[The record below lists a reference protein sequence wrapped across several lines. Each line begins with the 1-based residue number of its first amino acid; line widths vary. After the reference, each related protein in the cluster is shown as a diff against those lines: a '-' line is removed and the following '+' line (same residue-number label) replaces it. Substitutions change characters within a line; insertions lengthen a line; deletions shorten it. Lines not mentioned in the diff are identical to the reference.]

1 VRVVSVS
8 LDEPKKRPVADSA
21 EVLAL
26 VTAHIDLVDIV
37 ARSTKRMSPRA
48 DFDDLVGSGREGLLG
63 AARAFDPAHGV
74 PFRSFASFRIRGAM
88 MDHMRTSQNVSR
100 GAIERI
106 RAFEKAQQVSEV
118 YAEEDAALPGPRSPE
133 EADKVLAER
142 LAASA
147 AAMAIGLLMA
157 SGGDAIDVVADNV
170 DVEERLEQRILLGKI
185 EKIMEERPEAER
197 EILRLHYF
205 EDLSL
210 EEVGARL
217 GLHKSWVSR
226 VMTRAVEALARR
238 LGDTA

>member
-1 VRVVSVS
+1 VS
-8 LDEPKKRPVADSA
+8 LDELKKRPTADTA

-37 ARSTKRMSPRA
+37 ARSTKRLSPRA
-48 DFDDLVGSGREGLLG
+48 DFDDLVGSGREGLLA
-63 AARAFDPAHGV
+63 AARAFDPTHGV

-88 MDHMRTSQNVSR
+88 MDYMRTSQNVSR
-100 GAIERI
+100 SAIERI

-118 YAEEDAALPGPRSPE
+118 HAEEDAALPAPRTPE
-133 EADKVLAER
+133 DADKVLAER

-157 SGGDAIDVVADNV
+157 SGGDAIDAVADNV

-185 EKIMEERPEAER
+185 EKIMEERPDAER
-197 EILRLHYF
+197 QILRLHYF

-226 VMTRAVEALARR
+226 VMTRAVEALGRR
-238 LGDTA
+238 LGESA

>member
-1 VRVVSVS
+1 VRVASVS
-8 LDEPKKRPVADSA
+8 LEEPKKRPTVDTP

-37 ARSTKRMSPRA
+37 ARSTKRLSPRA
-48 DFDDLVGSGREGLLG
+48 DFDDLVGAGREGLLG
-63 AARAFDPAHGV
+63 AARAFEKAHGV

-88 MDHMRTSQNVSR
+88 MDYMRTSQNVSR
-100 GAIERI
+100 SAIERI

-118 YAEEDAALPGPRSPE
+118 HAEDDAALPGPRSPE
-133 EADKVLAER
+133 DADKVLAER

-157 SGGDAIDVVADNV
+157 SGGDAIDAVADNV
-170 DVEERLEQRILLGKI
+170 DVEERLEQRLLLGKI

-197 EILRLHYF
+197 QILRLHYF

-226 VMTRAVEALARR
+226 VMTRAVEALGRR
-238 LGDTA
+238 LGESA